1 MAKELKIKFDFTHGP
16 VWKDIYDPNTKT
28 LITGISAIDQDATIN
43 ELNDAAEK
51 EYSSLYVFD
60 DCGIPHFDNAS
71 YQNKKT
77 ELRSLVSQ
85 IIKRANFLNDGSY
98 IIKDLTGMDL
108 R

>member
-1 MAKELKIKFDFTHGP
+1 MTKELKIKFDFTHGP

-28 LITGISAIDQDATIN
+28 WITGIDVIDQDATLN

-60 DCGIPHFDNAS
+60 DCGIPHFDDLS

-77 ELRSLVSQ
+77 ELRSLVSR
-85 IIKRANFLNDGSY
+85 IIERVNFLNDGSY
-98 IIKDLTGMDL
+98 VVKDLTSMEL

>member
-1 MAKELKIKFDFTHGP
+1 MTKELKIKFDFTHGP

-28 LITGISAIDQDATIN
+28 WITGIDVIDQDATIN
-43 ELNDAAEK
+43 ELNDVAEK
-51 EYSSLYVFD
+51 VYSSLYVFD
-60 DCGIPHFDNAS
+60 DFGIPHFDNAS

-77 ELRSLVSQ
+77 ELLSLVSR

-98 IIKDLTGMDL
+98 IIKDLTGREL